1 MVKIEAL
8 LNALR
13 NLSPELLYTIIDS
26 FPIEFTVIDA
36 EDQVM
41 FWNKHGIR
49 VFKRG
54 PAVIGRNVRMCHPQ
68 ESVHK
73 VEQVIQT
80 LRSGK
85 KEFIDFWLNYP
96 DGDKPRKMLVRYSAL
111 RDEDGAYVGV
121 LETSINLTAFQGYE
135 GENRLG
141 DFEP

>member
-1 MVKIEAL
+1 MVKIDEL

-13 NLSPELLYTIIDS
+13 NLNPELLYTIIDTL
-26 FPIEFTVIDA
+26 PIEFTVIDA
-36 EDQVM
+36 DDQVM

-49 VFKRG
+49 IFKRG

-68 ESVHK
+68 DSVHK

-80 LRSGK
+80 LRSGEK
-85 KEFIDFWLNYP
+85 DFIEFWLDYP
-96 DGDKPRKMLVRYSAL
+96 DGDTPRKVLVRYSAL
-111 RDEDGAYVGV
+111 RDEEGNYKGV
-121 LETSINLTAFQGYE
+121 LETSVNLTDFQGYE